1 MKDSNQTLGSDLP
14 IELQFNMGV
23 NKAPVTIVCCLLA
36 PEVLTLSAFM
46 FLCWQL
52 LLVYSQAYPKDMLK
66 SMFIRTGDQIIYLIM
81 SIFLVCSLILFGLY
95 VGNVLS
101 AGVISLLFMTVDLVA
116 PTIAITMIIYYQC
129 KLSSIPQS
137 QSGAKRVKFTTI
149 AVAVWSVARLM
160 QFFNTIYFSK
170 QMLEIVRC
178 WQTHDSNVF
187 LSMSLVAIYF
197 LIELVPIYLVMDTS
211 FMSVITNE
219 RNLDLSHSST
229 QPLFEKEHYYNPNVA
244 GSLSSPSINQ
254 LEFRSRN
261 LGNNNLESAESSRV
275 LTFDAL
281 NLREGVS
288 LL

>member
-1 MKDSNQTLGSDLP
+1 
-14 IELQFNMGV
+14 
-23 NKAPVTIVCCLLA
+23 
-36 PEVLTLSAFM
+36 
-46 FLCWQL
+46 
-52 LLVYSQAYPKDMLK
+52 
-66 SMFIRTGDQIIYLIM
+66 
-81 SIFLVCSLILFGLY
+81 
-95 VGNVLS
+95 
-101 AGVISLLFMTVDLVA
+101 
-116 PTIAITMIIYYQC
+116 
-129 KLSSIPQS
+129 
-137 QSGAKRVKFTTI
+137 
-149 AVAVWSVARLM
+149 
-160 QFFNTIYFSK
+160 
-170 QMLEIVRC
+170 MLEIVRC

-211 FMSVITNE
+211 FMSVLTNE

-244 GSLSSPSINQ
+244 GSLSSPSVNQ

>member
-66 SMFIRTGDQIIYLIM
+66 SMFIRNGDQIIYLIM

-137 QSGAKRVKFTTI
+137 QSGAQRVKFTTI

-211 FMSVITNE
+211 FMSV
-219 RNLDLSHSST
+219 LSHSST